1 LKFLKSL
8 LTELKNMAHII
19 GEMVLI
25 GVGLLALLLGTWLV
39 GLAESV
45 LTLSL
50 DLAILLT
57 PVVIFLCLLNIII
70 LILDEMIV
78 GREKKNENR

>member
-1 LKFLKSL
+1 
-8 LTELKNMAHII
+8 MAHII

>member
-1 LKFLKSL
+1 MKFLKSL